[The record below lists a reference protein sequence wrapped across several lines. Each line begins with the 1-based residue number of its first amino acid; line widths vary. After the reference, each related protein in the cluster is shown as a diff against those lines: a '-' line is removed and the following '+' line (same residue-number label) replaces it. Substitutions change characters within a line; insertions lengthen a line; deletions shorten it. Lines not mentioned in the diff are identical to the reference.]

1 MPSAEADSEQEIS
14 GYDAG
19 LKASSTHSVRSKAS
33 STQLVRSKASSTQ
46 PVRPKASSTQPVRP
60 KASSTQ
66 LVRPKASSTQL
77 VRPKAS
83 STQLVRP
90 KASSTQRRCNQS
102 RSTPPKTRSTQGH
115 FTKAAL
121 PGNLTALES
130 LYWEQNAMIRISRP
144 IPTRKI
150 RLVIFD
156 LDGTLID
163 SERDLANAVNAML
176 VKYGR
181 KELPIDVIGTYIGDG
196 APMLIRRALGDPADR
211 EFLQEALNY
220 FLLYYREHKLDSTY
234 MYDGI
239 LEALRQIAGT
249 DSATRRMAVLTN
261 KPVRVSR
268 DIIAGLGLAGCFFQ
282 VYGGNSFDTKKPD
295 PLGANTLM
303 KEAGAA
309 PEETVMVGDSQ
320 VDILTARNA
329 GMWSVGVTYGF
340 APRTLEL
347 VVPDVLV
354 DTPAELAV
362 ALSGEALA

>member
-1 MPSAEADSEQEIS
+1 
-14 GYDAG
+14 
-19 LKASSTHSVRSKAS
+19 
-33 STQLVRSKASSTQ
+33 
-46 PVRPKASSTQPVRP
+46 
-60 KASSTQ
+60 
-66 LVRPKASSTQL
+66 
-77 VRPKAS
+77 
-83 STQLVRP
+83 
-90 KASSTQRRCNQS
+90 
-102 RSTPPKTRSTQGH
+102 
-115 FTKAAL
+115 
-121 PGNLTALES
+121 
-130 LYWEQNAMIRISRP
+130 MIRISRP
-144 IPTRKI
+144 IPARKI
-150 RLVIFD
+150 KLVLFD

-220 FLLYYREHKLDSTY
+220 FLLYYREHKLDNTY
-234 MYDGI
+234 IYDGI
-239 LEALRQIAGT
+239 SDSLRQIAGT
-249 DSATRRMAVLTN
+249 DGTTRRMAVLTN

-268 DIIAGLGLAGCFFQ
+268 DIIAGLGLAGSFFQ

-303 KEAGAA
+303 READVA
-309 PEETVMVGDSQ
+309 PEQTVMVGDSQ

-340 APRTLEL
+340 APQTLEL

-362 ALSGEALA
+362 ALSGEALPAPK